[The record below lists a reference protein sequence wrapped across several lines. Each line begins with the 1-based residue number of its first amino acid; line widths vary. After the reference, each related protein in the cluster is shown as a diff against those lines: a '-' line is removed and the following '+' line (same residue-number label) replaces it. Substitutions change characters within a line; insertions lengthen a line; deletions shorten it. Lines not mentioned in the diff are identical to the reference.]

1 MTIDQ
6 TDIDLDAAT
15 FVEVWQEKQWRMCA
29 PQTEDPDKLLQGFM
43 YFCEHFWFIRHPER
57 GRILFQP
64 FESQVETVFTWINHR
79 HVLIL
84 KARQIGFST
93 LIATYAFWLTFFYSD
108 RAVLMLSRTEREA
121 IKLLSKSKYGFQF
134 LPQWMKD
141 KGPPM
146 NQTLTKLEFANN
158 SYTES
163 LPSASD
169 PARGESAYLVVVDE
183 LAFLPNSEEAWGAIE
198 PVADVGG
205 RIIMMSTANGEGNLF
220 HRLWNE
226 GISGHNRFEC
236 LFFPW
241 SANGRDQAWYDA
253 KSNELPDWQ
262 MAQEYP
268 DNPEDAFLKS
278 GRPVFDLRRLREL
291 EPQNPVGMGYLDEHL
306 RFIDDG
312 GALHVWEYPDE
323 EGKYVIGADPS
334 QGLEHSDRASV
345 HVINARN
352 GHVVA
357 TWCGLIDPDLLG
369 TDILARLGAWYG
381 QALIGVESNMHGL
394 TTLTALRRAN
404 YFPIYYQRSP
414 KYKNS
419 VPTDVLGYRTDQV
432 TKPLMIDELGKELRG
447 DGKLKLWCTETLAE
461 LRTFVRTDKGK
472 MQGSPFDDRVI
483 SLAIAN
489 QMLKF
494 VWFSEFQPKKEP
506 PPNSLGWWH
515 KRAYGESFEDVLN
528 LNRRQGIKAD
538 RPRIGSFAV
547 RRD

>member
-1 MTIDQ
+1 MTIDAE
-6 TDIDLDAAT
+6 LDAVS

-29 PQTEDPDKLLQGFM
+29 PQTDDPDKLLQGFM
-43 YFCEHFWFIRHPER
+43 YFCEHFWYIRHPER

-64 FESQVETVFTWINHR
+64 FESQVETVFTWLNHR

-93 LIATYAFWLTFFYSD
+93 LIATYTFWLTFFYPD

-121 IKLLSKSKYGFQF
+121 IKLLGKAKYGYQF
-134 LPQWMKD
+134 LPDWMKNI
-141 KGPPM
+141 KGPPV
-146 NQTLTKLEFANN
+146 NQTLTTIQFANN
-158 SYTES
+158 SYIES

-220 HRLWNE
+220 HSLWGE
-226 GISGHNRFEC
+226 GVAGHNRFEC

-253 KSNELPDWQ
+253 KAAELPDWQ

-291 EPQNPVGMGYLDEHL
+291 EPRDPQLMGYLDEHL
-306 RFIDDG
+306 QFVADG
-312 GALHVWEYPDE
+312 GALHVWEPPAED
-323 EGKYVIGADPS
+323 GKYVIGADPS

-357 TWCGLIDPDLLG
+357 AWCGLIDPDLLG
-369 TDILARLGAWYG
+369 TDVLARIGNWYG

-394 TTLTALRRAN
+394 TTLTALRRVR

-414 KYKNS
+414 KYKHS
-419 VPTDVLGYRTDQV
+419 VPTDVLGFRTDQV
-432 TKPLMIDELGKELRG
+432 TKPLMIDELGKELRA
-447 DGKLKLWCTETLAE
+447 DGKLKLWCQETLAE
-461 LRTFVRTDKGK
+461 LRTFVRNDKGK

-494 VWFSEFQPKKEP
+494 VWFSEFQPVKEP
-506 PPNSLGWWH
+506 PPMSQGWWM
-515 KRAYGESFEDVLN
+515 KRAYGESVDDVLKSDR
-528 LNRRQGIKAD
+528 NRGITHERA
-538 RPRIGSFAV
+538 RIGAFAV